1 MSDLGLEPAP
11 QQTAEAPDQ
20 PASNIPIWVVLVA
33 ILVMLAMA
41 AATLFI
47 VMRDSNKRTYPARW
61 DPRIAPYVQVVQKHR
76 GLFFL
81 HPVTVRFLPKAEFE
95 KSIAADRN
103 ELSTED
109 RTEIEQFT
117 GLMRAVGLLAGD
129 VDLFDSVND
138 FTAGGTLAYYSFED
152 ERITIRGE
160 TMTPA
165 IRSTLVHELT
175 HVLQDQHFN
184 IGDRMKKLRKE
195 SEDGASTSESTMLDA
210 VVEGDAERVRSLYRD
225 ALKPK
230 QRKALDAGSKNDVAV
245 ARKRIK
251 NVPKVIV
258 TMLTSPYTLGAGL
271 VQTVAANGGNPKV
284 DMLFRDLP
292 TDETSLLD
300 PFQALSGHKA
310 TNVKAPNLGDGEKK
324 FDSGQFGMVTWYL
337 MLAERLPLVDALAT
351 AEGWGGDEYVGF
363 ERRGNSCARM
373 VFAGD
378 TPRDAKRMYSA
389 LRRWGAA
396 TPGTTTKVRRAG
408 DRVRFETCDPG
419 KATKLGKDAS
429 EDAVQLVLTRTSLA
443 LGMMRAGVPRKMAR
457 CVAGRLIGAYSVSK
471 LVDPKF
477 GAGNPAVQARI
488 QQLAAGC
495 R

>member
-1 MSDLGLEPAP
+1 MSDLGLEPALQP
-11 QQTAEAPDQ
+11 AVAPIEQ
-20 PASNIPIWVVLVA
+20 PASKIPIWVLLVA
-33 ILVMLAMA
+33 VLVMLAMA

-47 VMRDSNKRTYPARW
+47 VMREADKRTYPARW
-61 DPRIAPYVQVVQKHR
+61 DPRIAPYVQVVQQHR

-81 HPVTVRFLPKAEFE
+81 HPVTVRFLPQAEFE
-95 KSIAADRN
+95 KSIAADKK

-109 RTEIEQFT
+109 RTEIDQFT
-117 GLMRAVGLLAGD
+117 GLMRAVGLLEGD

-160 TMTPA
+160 KMTPA

-184 IGDRMKKLRKE
+184 IGDKMKKLRKE

-258 TMLTSPYTLGAGL
+258 TMMTSPYTLGAGL

-300 PFQALSGHKA
+300 PFQALSGDKA
-310 TNVKAPNLGDGEKK
+310 KNVKAPKLEGGEKK
-324 FDSGQFGMVTWYL
+324 FDSGEFGTVTWYL
-337 MLAERLPLVDALAT
+337 MLAERLPLMDALET

-363 ERRGNSCARM
+363 ERRGVSCARM
-373 VFAGD
+373 AYAGK
-378 TPRDAKRMYSA
+378 TPRDARRMFSA

-396 TPGTTTKVRRAG
+396 TPGSTTKVRRAG

-419 KATKLGKDAS
+419 KATRLGKDAS
-429 EDAVQLVLTRTSLA
+429 QDAVRLVLTRTSLA
-443 LGMMRAGVPRKMAR
+443 LGMRRSGVPTKMAR
-457 CVAGRLIGAYSVSK
+457 CVAEQLVATYPVSK

-477 GAGNPAVQARI
+477 GVGNPAVKVRI
-488 QQLAAGC
+488 QQLAAVC